1 MNEPSSTILVAPLT
15 STAKPYPTR
24 VSVQFKERNGEVALD
39 HLRSID
45 KSRLVERLGALTET
59 ESRQV
64 ANVLV
69 EMFSY

>member
-1 MNEPSSTILVAPLT
+1 MNEPSSTILIAPLT

-24 VSVQFKERNGEVALD
+24 VAVQFKERNGEVALD

-45 KSRLVERLGALTET
+45 KSRLVEQLGALTET
-59 ESRQV
+59 ESRQI